1 MRVRGIVLVLA
12 HEAGLDEPWLVV
24 MATPSVGEMPL
35 MPLTHSAITPGCGG
49 RQAWERYH
57 RLYIVHVSCMYMYIH
72 VDMAMCA

>member
-57 RLYIVHVSCMYMYIH
+57 RLYIVHVSCMYIH